1 VNTTAGEGRLSAAFS
16 PMVAC
21 CSGHMICEDHRAG
34 GHGEKPVHLHSAK
47 EDWGEEGSRF
57 ASKNGRIFCEN
68 FVIFPYLSDVHEGD
82 GGVLVLPGSRE

>member
-1 VNTTAGEGRLSAAFS
+1 
-16 PMVAC
+16 MVAC

>member
-1 VNTTAGEGRLSAAFS
+1 
-16 PMVAC
+16 MVAC

-68 FVIFPYLSDVHEGD
+68 FV
-82 GGVLVLPGSRE
+82 